1 MCSNSHVHGNLFIAC
16 EEISIDWMAT
26 TSSFNS
32 GGLLIFLVIIIF
44 LLGRRVMRQ
53 RKGTKYTVRSIFL
66 TPIIYTALTVYLLIG
81 VPFWQDLVILAVII
95 AGTVAGLALG
105 QRSDLFEQ
113 DGKILYR
120 RSNEVMVLWMVG
132 YIIRIGID
140 LFFNPLYIQGP
151 SASSASIATYESSMI
166 VFGAD
171 ILLAFSAGLLLGEA
185 VVLYRNYNARYMT
198 RSA

>member
-1 MCSNSHVHGNLFIAC
+1 
-16 EEISIDWMAT
+16 MAT
-26 TSSFNS
+26 TGSFNS
-32 GGLLIFLVIIIF
+32 GSLLILLILIIF

-53 RKGTKYTVRSIFL
+53 RKGMKYSVRSIFL

-95 AGTVAGLALG
+95 AGIVAGLALG
-105 QRSDLFEQ
+105 RRSDLFEQ

-120 RSNEVMVLWMVG
+120 RSNEVMMLWIIG

-140 LFFNPLYIQGP
+140 LFFNPLYVQGP
-151 SASSASIATYESSMI
+151 SVSPASIAAYESSTI

-185 VVLYRNYNARYMT
+185 IVLYRNYNARYGTGM
-198 RSA
+198 A